1 MTDTP
6 RLGRPRASSPETIAE
21 AACELFFEQ
30 GYDGTSIGDITRR
43 AGVARASFFNY
54 FRAKSDVL
62 WSGFDARLAEALAA
76 MGEGVAVSG
85 ALAQIGRRLAPDT
98 LALAITNAD
107 AMGLTEELERQR
119 AERLALLQREIARRL
134 ARATGDAL
142 RAQILAAAYAAAVL
156 GAVWM
161 WAERGASSVAVEQLL
176 ERALSVCDGFGASG
190 DSSAAALA

>member
-1 MTDTP
+1 MTDVP
-6 RLGRPRASSPETIAE
+6 RLGRPRASSPETLAE

-62 WSGFDARLAEALAA
+62 WSGFDARLAAALGAIGEGAPVAQALAR
-76 MGEGVAVSG
+76 
-85 ALAQIGRRLAPDT
+85 IGRDLAPDT

-107 AMGLTEELERQR
+107 AMGLGEELERQR

-134 ARATGDAL
+134 TDAHGDAL
-142 RAQILAAAYAAAVL
+142 LAQIRAAAYGAAVL

-161 WAERGASSVAVEQLL
+161 WAQRGASSASLEGLL
-176 ERALSVCDGFGASG
+176 EHALSLCEGYGASG
-190 DSSAAALA
+190 DSSGPALA

>member
-1 MTDTP
+1 MTDVP
-6 RLGRPRASSPETIAE
+6 RMGRPRATSPETIAE

-62 WSGFDARLAEALAA
+62 WSGFDARLAAAFSAMAAGVPVADALAR
-76 MGEGVAVSG
+76 
-85 ALAQIGRRLAPDT
+85 IGRDLAPDT

-107 AMGLTEELERQR
+107 AMGLGEELERQR
-119 AERLALLQREIARRL
+119 AERLALLQREISRRL
-134 ARATGDAL
+134 TDATGDAL
-142 RAQILAAAYAAAVL
+142 LAQIHAAAYGAGVL

-161 WAERGASSVAVEQLL
+161 WAERGAASVSVEGLVQH
-176 ERALSVCDGFGASG
+176 ALSLCERFGASG

>member
-1 MTDTP
+1 M
-6 RLGRPRASSPETIAE
+6 GRPRASSPETIAE

-62 WSGFDARLAEALAA
+62 WSGFDARLATALGAI
-76 MGEGVAVSG
+76 GEGAPVAQS
-85 ALAQIGRRLAPDT
+85 LARIGRDLAPDT

-107 AMGLTEELERQR
+107 AMGLGEELERQR

-134 ARATGDAL
+134 SDARGDAL
-142 RAQILAAAYAAAVL
+142 LAQIRAAAYGAAVL

-161 WAERGASSVAVEQLL
+161 WAQRGASSVSLEGLL
-176 ERALSVCDGFGASG
+176 AHALSLCEGSGASG
-190 DSSAAALA
+190 DSSGPALA